1 MAEDRTVDKLI
12 EVVSRQSELLP
23 GQHSADATEL
33 KKEWF
38 NYVLITLEK
47 AQTAIDKLT
56 ADQHIAAKDLLERL
70 IKIKDDLRLEILDL
84 RSIYDSSLDKL
95 EKRIEKM
102 LDDLSRKVEAISM
115 PSVKQELR
123 LEISKLRTELLQII
137 SATKD
142 SLRKEDL
149 DPLKKNV
156 TTLTVKVGFIGVL
169 GGLAGSGLLMLVMT
183 IVKHWL
189 ESTP

>member
-1 MAEDRTVDKLI
+1 MADDKTVDKLI

-23 GQHSADATEL
+23 GKQSTDATEL

-38 NYVLITLEK
+38 NYVLISLEK
-47 AQTAIDKLT
+47 AQTAIDKLED
-56 ADQHIAAKDLLERL
+56 DQHSAAKELLERL

-84 RSIYDSSLDKL
+84 RSVYDSSLDKL

-102 LDDLSRKVEAISM
+102 LDGLNVKVDAISM
-115 PSVKQELR
+115 PTVRQELR
-123 LEISKLRTELLQII
+123 LEINRLKTELLQTI
-137 SATKD
+137 SSTKEQ
-142 SLRKEDL
+142 LRKEDL
-149 DPLKKNV
+149 EPLKKNV
-156 TTLTVKVGFIGVL
+156 TTLTVKIGFIGVI
-169 GGLAGSGLLMLVMT
+169 GGLAGSGLLMLLVA

>member
-1 MAEDRTVDKLI
+1 MGDERIDKLI

-23 GQHSADATEL
+23 SKHSEDTTQL

-38 NYVLITLEK
+38 NYVLLTLEK
-47 AQTAIDKLT
+47 AQTAIDKLEN
-56 ADQHIAAKDLLERL
+56 DQHIAAKDLLERL
-70 IKIKDDLRLEILDL
+70 IKIKDDLRLEMLDL
-84 RSIYDSSLDKL
+84 RSIYDSNLDKL

-102 LDDLSRKVEAISM
+102 LDGLSNKVEAISM
-115 PSVKQELR
+115 PALTQERR

-137 SATKD
+137 NTTKE

-156 TTLTVKVGFIGVL
+156 TTLMVKVGFIGVL
-169 GGLAGSGLLMLVMT
+169 GGLAGSGLLMLAVS
-183 IVKHWL
+183 IIKHWL